1 MAAQNQACAVCG
13 GPLDT
18 AGRCSRCATGNG
30 VLLQKHRP
38 AIPVL
43 VLVLILCFSFT
54 RMVVQWY
61 QERQQL
67 LAARWYQRG
76 VTALDGSQPARSVED
91 FETALVYAGQD
102 GYEYSFKLAESL
114 TQAGRLKEARSRL
127 LNLRDERPSDA
138 RVNLALARVAARTGN
153 IGDAIR
159 YYQGAIE
166 GIWSA
171 RTVMAKQPGAPES
184 PAAAPDAVKQ
194 RMNTRLELAAT
205 LAAYHRGPE
214 AEAELNALAA
224 DLPPSAGAHVQLGQ
238 AFLKIN
244 DARRA
249 LAEFQ
254 KARQLDRSFAPAEAG
269 AGEANFQ
276 LGEFAAARRNLLE
289 AVRLNDRDEEVRQL
303 LVITEQVLEADPFS
317 PGVKPAERARRTVAA
332 YEAAVDRLNACALAH
347 PDGASNYPGKGAS
360 RHAVD
365 PHSLAALQGWAAEL
379 KPYANVRRL
388 RGRDDY
394 VENMMRFV
402 FATEEAA
409 SRACGPPAGLNATMA
424 AIGRRRWRSE

>member
-1 MAAQNQACAVCG
+1 MAAPNQACAVCG
-13 GPLDT
+13 GPLDA
-18 AGRCSRCATGNG
+18 AGRCPRCAAGNG
-30 VLLQKHRP
+30 ALLKKQKP

-43 VLVLILCFSFT
+43 VLVLILGFSFT

-76 VTALDGSQPARSVED
+76 VTALKSSLPARSVED
-91 FETALVYAGQD
+91 FETALVYAGQES
-102 GYEYSFKLAESL
+102 YEYSFKLAESL
-114 TQAGRLKEARSRL
+114 TKAGRLKEARSRL

-138 RVNLALARVAARTGN
+138 RVNLALARVAVMAGN
-153 IGDAIR
+153 MDDALR

-166 GIWSA
+166 GIWSPRVSTA
-171 RTVMAKQPGAPES
+171 TPGAQAI
-184 PAAAPDAVKQ
+184 AAVALDGVKE
-194 RMNTRLELAAT
+194 RMNTRFELAEA
-205 LAAYHRGPE
+205 LIADHRSAE

-224 DLPPSAGAHVQLGQ
+224 DLPPSAAAYTRLGQ
-238 AFLKIN
+238 AFLKLN

-249 LAEFQ
+249 LAEFH

-276 LGEFAAARRNLLE
+276 LGEFTAARRHLLE
-289 AVRLNDRDEEVRQL
+289 AVRLNERDEEVRQL
-303 LVITEQVLEADPFS
+303 LVTTEQVLEADPFS
-317 PGVKPAERARRTVAA
+317 PGVKAAERARRTVAA

-360 RHAVD
+360 RAAVD

-379 KPYANVRRL
+379 KPYANARRL

>member
-1 MAAQNQACAVCG
+1 
-13 GPLDT
+13 LDA
-18 AGRCSRCATGNG
+18 AGRCPRCAAGNG
-30 VLLQKHRP
+30 ALLKKHKP

-43 VLVLILCFSFT
+43 VLVLILGFSFT

-76 VTALDGSQPARSVED
+76 VTALKSSQPARSVED

-114 TQAGRLKEARSRL
+114 TKAGRLKEARSRL
-127 LNLRDERPSDA
+127 LNLLDERPSDA
-138 RVNLALARVAARTGN
+138 RVNLALARVAVMAGN
-153 IGDAIR
+153 MDDAFR
-159 YYQGAIE
+159 YYHGAIE

-171 RTVMAKQPGAPES
+171 RVSTATPGALAI
-184 PAAAPDAVKQ
+184 AAVALDGMKE
-194 RMNTRLELAAT
+194 RMNTRFELAEA
-205 LAAYHRGPE
+205 LIANHRSAE

-224 DLPPSAGAHVQLGQ
+224 DLPPSAGAYTRLGQ
-238 AFLKIN
+238 AFLKVN

-276 LGEFAAARRNLLE
+276 LGEFTAARRHLLE
-289 AVRLNDRDEEVRQL
+289 AVRLNERDEEVRQL
-303 LVITEQVLEADPFS
+303 LVTTEQVLEADPFS
-317 PGVKPAERARRTVAA
+317 PGVKAVERARRTVAA

-347 PDGASNYPGKGAS
+347 PGGASNYPGKGAS
-360 RHAVD
+360 HAAVD
-365 PHSLAALQGWAAEL
+365 PHSLAALQSWAAEL

-394 VENMMRFV
+394 VESMMRFV

-424 AIGRRRWRSE
+424 AIGRRRWRTE